1 MKTSTMKMP
10 LPRTTS
16 TIPFVSAFPT
26 SCTPD
31 DEDESKADMQV
42 FAADE
47 DESKA
52 DMRVSASDEDESKPY
67 MPVSAADDTSISA
80 SSSTSDKEGENCT
93 VSQSLAESGSKASDV
108 SEPPDCPVKFDN
120 LEDFFARVS
129 GQIKRTQS
137 VSFPTDQSSSIY
149 DNISATSAETLAK
162 AKDDAERLLIM
173 PSQDLLLP
181 ENCSKLSEALSIYAA
196 SPDLSVE
203 KALAFEKLKANLPH
217 LSSTYSRAKKDKED
231 YYKKAA
237 KKVILVD
244 ELTKG
249 QERYTN
255 LKDYSDKLECTT
267 DSIKKEICK
276 LKANLKDA
284 KTKRK
289 AIQEQKL
296 SLAKKCFE
304 KSNALDEVEAEL
316 PVTEEMKEL
325 ADTDIA
331 RIKFCMDKGIFG
343 SPATEAPSLATTLE
357 QKIKGFTKH
366 SPAVHG
372 SIRSSAGTVNRR
384 KSIADVVVLDDTS
397 SSSDEDVVP
406 LSSWWKNKN
415 KASVGGDSS
424 DDHSEEDEADQFF
437 PQISIEVIRKIY
449 PDVMPLSP
457 SDRQE
462 VAAPRSNGI
471 KGNSQSAGKNDQNMK
486 RKYKGDSIPS
496 QSLAQQDEP
505 IQQKNSHDCMRQ
517 VKRYI
522 RTLCKKR
529 KTYSRE
535 TLPPGITSTIP
546 STSAFLT
553 SSTPANEDRTKA
565 GILPSTSDNEGEK
578 CGLSPSLANTRSKAS
593 DVIEPPDCPVKF
605 DNLEDLFA

>member
-1 MKTSTMKMP
+1 MSEDKVASLSTEVYEPEKKLAAKMQELIRKLIVDEIFVLIPRLPSNFILGPCFKNVFSRELSPHYPLAEGEKLLLHSAEPDWSNDNIEETESLFYELKRKFSFVPFHVNPRSTEWFDSWWSTYINNRDKTVTATDVLRKISQYVTPLGPSARQEVAARRSIGIKGNSQPAGKFGRNMKRKYKGCSIPSRSFVQQDDYIQQRSLYEAAETISTRRTICKKMKTSTIKMP
-10 LPRTTS
+10 LLRTTS

-42 FAADE
+42 SADDE
-47 DESKA
+47 DGSKS
-52 DMRVSASDEDESKPY
+52 DMRVSTADEDESKPY
-67 MPVSAADDTSISA
+67 MQVSAADDTSIST

-129 GQIKRTQS
+129 GQIKQAQS

-149 DNISATSAETLAK
+149 DNICATSAETLAK
-162 AKDDAERLLIM
+162 AKDDAERLLIK

-267 DSIKKEICK
+267 DSIKKEIRK

-304 KSNALDEVEAEL
+304 KSNALDEVEAEF

-331 RIKFCMDKGIFG
+331 RVEESLIDFKSKIIE
-343 SPATEAPSLATTLE
+343 SP
-357 QKIKGFTKH
+357 
-366 SPAVHG
+366 
-372 SIRSSAGTVNRR
+372 
-384 KSIADVVVLDDTS
+384 D
-397 SSSDEDVVP
+397 
-406 LSSWWKNKN
+406 
-415 KASVGGDSS
+415 
-424 DDHSEEDEADQFF
+424 
-437 PQISIEVIRKIY
+437 
-449 PDVMPLSP
+449 M
-457 SDRQE
+457 
-462 VAAPRSNGI
+462 
-471 KGNSQSAGKNDQNMK
+471 
-486 RKYKGDSIPS
+486 
-496 QSLAQQDEP
+496 
-505 IQQKNSHDCMRQ
+505 
-517 VKRYI
+517 
-522 RTLCKKR
+522 
-529 KTYSRE
+529 
-535 TLPPGITSTIP
+535 
-546 STSAFLT
+546 
-553 SSTPANEDRTKA
+553 DRTVA
-565 GILPSTSDNEGEK
+565 G
-578 CGLSPSLANTRSKAS
+578 
-593 DVIEPPDCPVKF
+593 
-605 DNLEDLFA
+605 